1 MLHGNFNMYYED
13 FAEYIMRN
21 FNSLVILF
29 ALMLS
34 ATTALSQASVSAGL
48 SYGSFNYDIS
58 GTKYTGDGGVLSLDG
73 QLSPSVTYSLS
84 VSDGKFDDVLLNNS
98 EGSVTYTVFPNIG
111 IDFTG
116 SQIKLAT
123 VQETDTSLG
132 ISYNLYTPSFGIKV
146 FAGSDINNYGKFYT
160 YGTKVNLGV
169 SQGSNLTLS
178 YRTEDRKQK
187 ATTMDARFI
196 YDLTS
201 NIGLNLG
208 YKSTE
213 TKNAAGTA
221 VVLKG
226 NTTYAGITYKF

>member
-1 MLHGNFNMYYED
+1 
-13 FAEYIMRN
+13 MRN
-21 FNSLVILF
+21 LNPLVIIF
-29 ALMLS
+29 ALLFS
-34 ATTALSQASVSAGL
+34 ATNVLSQAIVNVGL

-58 GTKYTGDGGVLSLDG
+58 GTKYTGDGAVLNLGG
-73 QLSPSVTYSLS
+73 QLSPAITYSLS
-84 VSDGKFDDVLLNNS
+84 MSDGKFDDVVLNNS
-98 EGSVTYTVFPNIG
+98 EGFVTYAVFPNIG
-111 IDFTG
+111 IDFMA

-146 FAGSDINNYGKFYT
+146 FAGSDINNYGKFFT
-160 YGTKVNLGV
+160 YGTKIDLGV
-169 SQGSNLTLS
+169 SQASNLTLS
-178 YRTEDRKQK
+178 YKTEDRKQK

-196 YDLTS
+196 YDLTTS
-201 NIGLNLG
+201 IGLNLG

>member
-1 MLHGNFNMYYED
+1 
-13 FAEYIMRN
+13 MRN
-21 FNSLVILF
+21 LNTLALLLAFLF
-29 ALMLS
+29 S
-34 ATTALSQASVSAGL
+34 ATTAFSQASFNAGL

-58 GTKYTGDGGVLSLDG
+58 GTKYTGDGGVLNLDG
-73 QLSPSVTYSLS
+73 QLSPSITYSLS
-84 VSDGKFDDVLLNNS
+84 VSDGKFDDVVLNNS
-98 EGSVTYTVFPNIG
+98 EGSITYKVIPNIG
-111 IDFTG
+111 IEFMG

-132 ISYNLYTPSFGIKV
+132 ISYYLYTPSFGFKV

-160 YGTKVNLGV
+160 YGTRINLSV

-178 YRTEDRKQK
+178 YKTEDRKQK
-187 ATTMDARFI
+187 ATTMDARFV

>member
-1 MLHGNFNMYYED
+1 
-13 FAEYIMRN
+13 MRN
-21 FNSLVILF
+21 SNCLIILF
-29 ALMLS
+29 TLLFS
-34 ATTALSQASVSAGL
+34 ATTAFSQASVSAGL

-58 GTKYTGDGGVLSLDG
+58 GTKYTGDGGVLNLDG
-73 QLSPSVTYSLS
+73 RLSPAVTYSLS
-84 VSDGKFDDVLLNNS
+84 ISDGKFDDVVFNNS
-98 EGSVTYTVFPNIG
+98 EGSLTYTVFSNIG
-111 IDFTG
+111 IDFMG

-123 VQETDTSLG
+123 VQETDTSIG
-132 ISYNLYTPSFGIKV
+132 ISYNLYSSSFGVKV

-160 YGTKVNLGV
+160 YGTKVNLGI
-169 SQGSNLTLS
+169 SKGSNLSLS
-178 YRTEDRKQK
+178 YKTEDRKQK
-187 ATTMDARFI
+187 ATTMDARFK

-226 NTTYAGITYKF
+226 NTTYAGIIYKF

>member
-1 MLHGNFNMYYED
+1 
-13 FAEYIMRN
+13 MRKLN
-21 FNSLVILF
+21 PLIILLSLILGV
-29 ALMLS
+29 
-34 ATTALSQASVSAGL
+34 TTAFSQASVSTGV

-73 QLSPSVTYSLS
+73 QLSPSITYSLS
-84 VSDGKFDDVLLNNS
+84 MSDGKFEDVVFS
-98 EGSVTYTVFPNIG
+98 DSQGSITYNIYPNIG
-111 IDFTG
+111 VHFMG

-132 ISYNLYTPSFGIKV
+132 LSYNINTSSLGIQV

-160 YGTKVNLGV
+160 YGTNINLGV
-169 SQGSNLTLS
+169 ARGSSLILS
-178 YRTEDRKQK
+178 YKTEDRKQK
-187 ATTMDARFI
+187 VTTMDANFV

-201 NIGLNLG
+201 NLGLNLG

-226 NTTYAGITYKF
+226 NTTYAGIVYKF

>member
-1 MLHGNFNMYYED
+1 MKKLYPL
-13 FAEYIMRN
+13 AILV
-21 FNSLVILF
+21 SLIISV
-29 ALMLS
+29 
-34 ATTALSQASVSAGL
+34 TTAFSQVSVITGL

-73 QLSPSVTYSLS
+73 QLSPSLSYSLS
-84 VSDGKFDDVLLNNS
+84 MSDGKFDDIVFS
-98 EGSVTYTVFPNIG
+98 DSQGSITYNVYSNIG
-111 IDFTG
+111 IHFMG
-116 SQIKLAT
+116 SQIKLST

-132 ISYNLYTPSFGIKV
+132 VSYNINTSSLGLKV

-169 SQGSNLTLS
+169 AQGSSLILG
-178 YRTEDRKQK
+178 YKTEDRKQK
-187 ATTMDARFI
+187 VTTMDVRFV

-201 NIGLNLG
+201 SLGLNLG

-226 NTTYAGITYKF
+226 NTTYAGITYRF

>member
-1 MLHGNFNMYYED
+1 
-13 FAEYIMRN
+13 MRT
-21 FNSLVILF
+21 LKTITTLLLF
-29 ALMLS
+29 IFS
-34 ATTALSQASVSAGL
+34 STAAFSQATINAGL

-58 GTKYTGDGGVLSLDG
+58 GTKYTGDGGVVNLDG
-73 QLSPSVTYSLS
+73 QMSSSLNYSLS
-84 VSDGKFDDVLLNNS
+84 ISDGKFDDVVYNNS
-98 EGSVTYTVFPNIG
+98 EGSITYMVLPNIG
-111 IDFTG
+111 VDFMG

-132 ISYNLYTPSFGIKV
+132 VSYNLYASSLGIKV
-146 FAGSDINNYGKFYT
+146 FVGSDINNYGKFYT

-169 SQGSNLTLS
+169 TQGSSLTLS
-178 YRTEDRKQK
+178 YKTEDRKQK
-187 ATTMDARFI
+187 ATTMDARFV

-201 NIGLNLG
+201 SLGLNLG

-226 NTTYAGITYKF
+226 NTTYGGIVYKF

>member
-1 MLHGNFNMYYED
+1 
-13 FAEYIMRN
+13 MRRLN
-21 FNSLVILF
+21 PLVIL
-29 ALMLS
+29 LS
-34 ATTALSQASVSAGL
+34 LILGVTTAFSQASVSTGV

-73 QLSPSVTYSLS
+73 QLSPSITYSLS
-84 VSDGKFDDVLLNNS
+84 MSDGKFEDVVFS
-98 EGSVTYTVFPNIG
+98 DSQGSITYNIYPNIG
-111 IDFTG
+111 VHFMG

-132 ISYNLYTPSFGIKV
+132 LSYNINTSSLGIQV
-146 FAGSDINNYGKFYT
+146 FAGSDINDYGKFYS
-160 YGTKVNLGV
+160 YGTNINLGV
-169 SQGSNLTLS
+169 ARGSSLILS
-178 YRTEDRKQK
+178 YKTEDRKQK
-187 ATTMDARFI
+187 VTTMDANFV

-201 NIGLNLG
+201 NLGLNLG

-226 NTTYAGITYKF
+226 NTTYAGIVYKF

>member
-1 MLHGNFNMYYED
+1 MK
-13 FAEYIMRN
+13 
-21 FNSLVILF
+21 NSNPLIILF
-29 ALMLS
+29 TFLLS
-34 ATTALSQASVSAGL
+34 ATTAFSQASVSAGL

-58 GTKYTGDGGVLSLDG
+58 GTKYTGDGGVLNLDG
-73 QLSPSVTYSLS
+73 QLSRAVTYSLS
-84 VSDGKFDDVLLNNS
+84 ISDGKFDDVVLNNS

-111 IDFTG
+111 IDIMG

-132 ISYNLYTPSFGIKV
+132 FSYNLYTPSFSVKV
-146 FAGSDINNYGKFYT
+146 FAGSDINNYGMFYT
-160 YGTKVNLGV
+160 YGTKVNLGI
-169 SQGSNLTLS
+169 SQVSNLTLK
-178 YRTEDRKQK
+178 YKTEDRKQK
-187 ATTMDARFI
+187 ATTMDARFN
-196 YDLTS
+196 YELTS

>member
-1 MLHGNFNMYYED
+1 
-13 FAEYIMRN
+13 MRN
-21 FNSLVILF
+21 SNTLVILF
-29 ALMLS
+29 TFLLS
-34 ATTALSQASVSAGL
+34 ATTAFSQANISAGL

-58 GTKYTGDGGVLSLDG
+58 GTKYTGDGGVLNLDG
-73 QLSPSVTYSLS
+73 QLSPLITYSLS
-84 VSDGKFDDVLLNNS
+84 MSDGKFDDVVLNNS
-98 EGSVTYTVFPNIG
+98 EGSITYAVFPNIG
-111 IDFTG
+111 IDFMG

-132 ISYNLYTPSFGIKV
+132 ISYNLYTSSFGIKV

-160 YGTKVNLGV
+160 YGTKVNLGI

-178 YRTEDRKQK
+178 YKTEDRKQK

-196 YDLTS
+196 YDLTTS
-201 NIGLNLG
+201 IGLNLG

>member
-1 MLHGNFNMYYED
+1 MKKLYPL
-13 FAEYIMRN
+13 AILV
-21 FNSLVILF
+21 SLIISV
-29 ALMLS
+29 
-34 ATTALSQASVSAGL
+34 TTAFSQASVNSGL

-73 QLSPSVTYSLS
+73 QLSPSLSYSLS
-84 VSDGKFDDVLLNNS
+84 MSDGKFDDVVFS
-98 EGSVTYTVFPNIG
+98 DSQGSITYNVYSNIG
-111 IDFTG
+111 IHFMG
-116 SQIKLAT
+116 SQIRLST

-132 ISYNLYTPSFGIKV
+132 VSYNINTSSLGLKV

-160 YGTKVNLGV
+160 YGTKINLGV
-169 SQGSNLTLS
+169 AQGSSLTLG
-178 YRTEDRKQK
+178 YKTEDRKQK
-187 ATTMDARFI
+187 VTTMAVRFV

-201 NIGLNLG
+201 SLGLNLG

-226 NTTYAGITYKF
+226 NTTYAGITYRF

>member
-1 MLHGNFNMYYED
+1 M
-13 FAEYIMRN
+13 
-21 FNSLVILF
+21 
-29 ALMLS
+29 
-34 ATTALSQASVSAGL
+34 
-48 SYGSFNYDIS
+48 
-58 GTKYTGDGGVLSLDG
+58 
-73 QLSPSVTYSLS
+73 
-84 VSDGKFDDVLLNNS
+84 SDGKFEDSVYSNS
-98 EGSVTYTVFPNIG
+98 EGSITYNVYPNIG
-111 IDFTG
+111 VHFMG
-116 SQIKLAT
+116 SHIKLAS

-132 ISYNLYTPSFGIKV
+132 LSYNINSSSLGIKV

-160 YGTKVNLGV
+160 YGTKINVGIAR
-169 SQGSNLTLS
+169 GSSLILS
-178 YRTEDRKQK
+178 YKTEDRNQK

-226 NTTYAGITYKF
+226 NTTYAGIMYRF